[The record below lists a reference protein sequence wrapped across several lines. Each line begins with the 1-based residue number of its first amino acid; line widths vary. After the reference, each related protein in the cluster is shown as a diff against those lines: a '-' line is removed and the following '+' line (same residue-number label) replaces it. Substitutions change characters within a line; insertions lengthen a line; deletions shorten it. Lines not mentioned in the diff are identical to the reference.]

1 MEGRRRLGGL
11 LRARLRE
18 GSCLCVDGVCACM
31 HGAWWWHLSLCVVS
45 MSWAQRD
52 LSCKL
57 LVRETGRGS
66 ESGRYLGEGR
76 VEDSGESGSVWGSQ
90 QELDAG

>member
-1 MEGRRRLGGL
+1 M
-11 LRARLRE
+11 
-18 GSCLCVDGVCACM
+18 
-31 HGAWWWHLSLCVVS
+31 S